1 MLTWGGQW
9 VDTTGDAP
17 EGHLASKLL
26 VWLRKRK
33 KRKGILDLLGWD
45 QISFQNKLIFALNEE
60 SSITCIIECLS
71 HSLMWG
77 TYHNGQASTY
87 IIT

>member
-17 EGHLASKLL
+17 EGHLASKL

-33 KRKGILDLLGWD
+33 KRKGILDLLGWAGTKLVFK
-45 QISFQNKLIFALNEE
+45 INSFLHLMKKAQ
-60 SSITCIIECLS
+60 S
-71 HSLMWG
+71 HGL
-77 TYHNGQASTY
+77 
-87 IIT
+87 